1 MIDLKKINKILIS
14 VENKVLIKL
23 FVFSISAMLLE
34 ILSLAVLVP
43 VLNIILNPSKLQEY
57 LIILNLDFKI
67 SENTYADFIIY
78 SLLTIFV
85 IFFLK
90 GLLLIKINFSQ
101 NKIIYRVKAKLS
113 SILLKKYLSEKYSF
127 HLKNNSTKLIHNTLS
142 EVNRFTGEHLIPATT
157 FVTEILISL
166 GLLFILLTV
175 EPKGAFFT
183 IILLILLLTLVTKF
197 TKNIALDYG
206 TKRQTNERISLKNL
220 SQALTGIREVKI
232 LNKEN
237 KFIELFDTSN
247 FAASD
252 SIRNYNNFIVIP
264 RIVIELIGV
273 TSILFLIFFLML
285 SGREF
290 EKIFTIISIFGIA
303 SFRFLPSF
311 NRILIA
317 LQSLKY
323 SIPSLNVVHEEISKT
338 LNNTK
343 ETTDS
348 RRIKFEKNLVFEDIS
363 FKYDNTENYILEH
376 VNLDIKKNSIIG
388 IYGESGAGKSTF
400 VDVVA
405 GLLKPTQG
413 TFSIDGEK
421 IDNRFFLNSN
431 FIGYVS
437 QNTFLIDDSIKK
449 NIAFGV
455 NENDIN
461 YKKIDEVLKI
471 SKLNDFIENLS
482 DGLETIIGERGVK
495 ISGGQRQRICIARAL
510 YFDAPILIFDE
521 ATNAL
526 DSKTELEIL
535 ETIFSVKEKTM
546 IIIAH
551 HFTEWRNCDKIYKLE
566 NKTLIEKNDF
576 KSS

>member
-1 MIDLKKINKILIS
+1 MEENLK
-14 VENKVLIKL
+14 
-23 FVFSISAMLLE
+23 
-34 ILSLAVLVP
+34 
-43 VLNIILNPSKLQEY
+43 
-57 LIILNLDFKI
+57 
-67 SENTYADFIIY
+67 
-78 SLLTIFV
+78 
-85 IFFLK
+85 
-90 GLLLIKINFSQ
+90 
-101 NKIIYRVKAKLS
+101 
-113 SILLKKYLSEKYSF
+113 
-127 HLKNNSTKLIHNTLS
+127 
-142 EVNRFTGEHLIPATT
+142 
-157 FVTEILISL
+157 
-166 GLLFILLTV
+166 
-175 EPKGAFFT
+175 
-183 IILLILLLTLVTKF
+183 
-197 TKNIALDYG
+197 
-206 TKRQTNERISLKNL
+206 
-220 SQALTGIREVKI
+220 
-232 LNKEN
+232 
-237 KFIELFDTSN
+237 
-247 FAASD
+247 
-252 SIRNYNNFIVIP
+252 
-264 RIVIELIGV
+264 
-273 TSILFLIFFLML
+273 
-285 SGREF
+285 
-290 EKIFTIISIFGIA
+290 KIFTIISIFGIA

-461 YKKIDEVLKI
+461 YKKIDEVLK
-471 SKLNDFIENLS
+471 NFQ
-482 DGLETIIGERGVK
+482 T
-495 ISGGQRQRICIARAL
+495 Q
-510 YFDAPILIFDE
+510 
-521 ATNAL
+521 
-526 DSKTELEIL
+526 
-535 ETIFSVKEKTM
+535 
-546 IIIAH
+546 
-551 HFTEWRNCDKIYKLE
+551 
-566 NKTLIEKNDF
+566 
-576 KSS
+576 